1 MHAQGYTQV
10 REPLARLLICTRRV
24 TLRCAGRWPAFLM
37 CTRRVTRR
45 CAGRWPAFRCAR
57 AGLHAGARASSPPF
71 DLRAQ
76 DCAQVRGPLARLFN
90 VHAQGYTQV
99 RGPLARLSLCTCRVT
114 RRCAGLWP
122 AFRSTRSGAPASG
135 PPFDL
140 RAQVRGPLAR
150 LSLCT
155 CRVTRRCASL
165 WLACCCARAGLRSG
179 ARASGS
185 PVVVHAQ
192 GYTQVRGP
200 LARLLICTRR
210 VTRRCAGLWPAL

>member
-122 AFRSTRSGAPASG
+122 AFRSTRSGLRSGARAAG
-135 PPFDL
+135 PPFVVHVQGYT
-140 RAQVRGPLAR
+140 QVREPLAR
-150 LSLCT
+150 LLLCT
-155 CRVTRRCASL
+155 RRVTLRCASL
-165 WLACCCARAGLRSG
+165 WLACCCARAGLHSG
-179 ARASGS
+179 ARAAGP
-185 PVVVHAQ
+185 PVDMHAQ
-192 GYTQVRGP
+192 GYTQVRWP
-200 LARLLICTRR
+200 LARPLIYA
-210 VTRRCAGLWPAL
+210 RRCAGL